1 MKTKSILS
9 YVDWIQEDQKEMLS
23 QLETWSNI
31 NTASTNTEGLQ
42 KQMKLLK
49 QAFKKL
55 NGKMEE
61 IPLAPLE
68 QVQSNGKIKH
78 APLGKILSISK
89 HPKAPIQV
97 FLGGHMDTVFSPS
110 NPFQT
115 CKRID
120 DNTLVGPGVAD
131 MKGGLLIMLKAL
143 EALEKSPWG
152 GKIGWQVLINPDEEI
167 GSMNSASFIRAA
179 AQHKQLGLLFEPAY
193 PDGSIVSSRKGSA
206 NYTVVAQGKAAHVGR
221 DFELGHNAIVKLA
234 RLICEV
240 NDLNN
245 PSGGITVNVG
255 VVKGGEAVNIVP
267 DLASCRINIRAVN
280 LEDFFL
286 IKETLLNILTTL
298 NERSDVTLNLY
309 QQGERSPKIFDEA
322 HRNLFVNLRK
332 TSLIL
337 GSGIDWKPSGGV
349 CDGNILFEAGVPSI
363 DTLGAIGGKIH
374 TQEEYILINSLVQR
388 AQLTALFLMQ
398 LESMSNAHE

>member
-9 YVDWIQEDQKEMLS
+9 YVEWIAADQKEMLS
-23 QLETWSNI
+23 QVEAWSNI
-31 NTASTNTEGLQ
+31 NTSSTHVEGLK

-49 QAFKKL
+49 QAFKVL

-61 IPLAPLE
+61 ISMAPLE

-78 APLGKILSISK
+78 VPLGKILSITK

-110 NPFQT
+110 SPFQA
-115 CKRID
+115 CKQID
-120 DNTLVGPGVAD
+120 GNTLQGPGVAD
-131 MKGGLLIMLKAL
+131 MKGGLAIMLKAL

-167 GSMNSASFIRAA
+167 GSVNSASFIREA

-193 PDGSIVSSRKGSA
+193 PNGTLVSSRKGSA
-206 NYTVVAQGKAAHVGR
+206 NYTIVAQGKAAHVGR
-221 DFELGHNAIVKLA
+221 DFAAGHNAIVKLA
-234 RLICEV
+234 RMICEV
-240 NDLNN
+240 NDLND
-245 PSGGITVNVG
+245 PDSGITVNVG
-255 VVKGGEAVNIVP
+255 VIKGGEAVNIVP

-286 IKETLLNILTTL
+286 IKETLFNILATL
-298 NERSDVTLNLY
+298 NEHSDVTLTLY
-309 QQGERSPKIFDEA
+309 QQGERSPKIFDEQ
-322 HRNLFVNLRK
+322 HRHLFVNLRK

-337 GSGIDWKPSGGV
+337 GAGIDWKPSGGV

-363 DTLGAIGGKIH
+363 DTLGAIGGNIH
-374 TQEEYILINSLVQR
+374 TQEEYILIDSLVQR

-398 LESMSNAHE
+398 LESMSDANE